1 MAAGICINPVNNIWQ
16 FNSGG
21 YLLITTNDLKNGM
34 TLNLENTLYEVLYF
48 QHVKPGKGGAFVR
61 TKLKNLYT
69 GANIEKTFRAA
80 EKVEQAILET
90 KKMQFLYKDDHF
102 NFMDKGTFE
111 QIPISEEY
119 IGENEKFLL
128 DNMEVTIKFYK
139 GNPISIELPIT
150 IESKVIETEP
160 GAKGDT
166 VSQSFKPAAIET
178 GAKIQV
184 PIFINEG
191 DIIKIDTRTGEYL
204 TRV

>member
-1 MAAGICINPVNNIWQ
+1 MM
-16 FNSGG
+16 
-21 YLLITTNDLKNGM
+21 ITTNDLKNGM

-102 NFMDKGTFE
+102 NFMDMDTFE
-111 QIPISEEY
+111 QIPINKEH
-119 IGENEKFLL
+119 IGEIEKFLME
-128 DNMEVTIKFYK
+128 NAEVTIKFYK
-139 GNPISIELPIT
+139 GKPISVELPLA
-150 IESKVIETEP
+150 IESKVIKTEP

-166 VSQSFKPAAIET
+166 VSQSFKPAIIET
-178 GAKIQV
+178 GARIQV

-191 DIIKIDTRTGEYL
+191 DIVRIDTRSGEYI
-204 TRV
+204 TRVSK